1 MPRPRSLRALVRI
14 AFAACLLLAPAP
26 LAYAQDA
33 DEASAGDDGASE
45 ACAPGDLD
53 LSQADAF
60 GQSGD
65 APPDAVAG
73 GGSTVAVPGL
83 NAPNV
88 AEGSGRARSEAEAA
102 VRAQIAEDGVHVV
115 HFWAPWCPN
124 SVGEMEAGW
133 ADLVARHPDVSFTF
147 VTIRNDGASARAM
160 MDAHDLPAR
169 VTELTM
175 PSARADKRRLFLG
188 LPVTWIPTT
197 WIFHQ
202 RGDLAFALNYGEMPM
217 RTLDTLLDATQ
228 REW

>member
-1 MPRPRSLRALVRI
+1 LRALVRI
-14 AFAACLLLAPAP
+14 VLAACLALAPA
-26 LAYAQDA
+26 LAHAQDSA
-33 DEASAGDDGASE
+33 SSDDDEGASD

-60 GQSGD
+60 GQSDD
-65 APPDAVAG
+65 APAAAVADG
-73 GGSTVAVPGL
+73 GDTVAMPGL
-83 NAPNV
+83 AAPNV
-88 AEGSGRARSEAEAA
+88 AGGSARARSEAEQA

-133 ADLVARHPDVSFTF
+133 SDLVARHPEVTFTF
-147 VTIRNDGASARAM
+147 VTIRNEGASARAV

-169 VTELTM
+169 VTELTL
-175 PSARADKRRLFLG
+175 PGARDAKRRLFLG

-197 WIFHQ
+197 WIFHHN
-202 RGDLAFALNYGEMPM
+202 GDLAFALNYGEMPM